1 MSDNYKNVLSN
12 KNICESNRKRITFRI
27 KTGYYLEL
35 LTPEKMNL
43 LGSPKSKITKNEYGE
58 NVSNLEINEVV

>member
-27 KTGYYLEL
+27 KTGYYDI
-35 LTPEKMNL
+35 KMNL